1 VRLFLANINFFF
13 LRPSSSPFRDHVNN
27 EPLSL
32 SSGTPSELLFADQ
45 FNTDIA
51 KVKQSIEGVGPTREK
66 KGSKNKVRPRIPR
79 FIYNS
84 LRPVKRRGYP
94 FFPTILLLR
103 KDRSHLCTCEPVIII
118 CACASEWKGG
128 TDKNI
133 WEIKGVSGLI
143 FSIQFPDNHLTLFL
157 MSKLSILW
165 HFFF

>member
-1 VRLFLANINFFF
+1 MLLQSLEVKLKIIFKSCFSVKYLSDFFRLCKIGGNQRETIFGKHQFFF

-51 KVKQSIEGVGPTREK
+51 KVKQSIEGVGPTKKK

-118 CACASEWKGG
+118 CACASE
-128 TDKNI
+128 
-133 WEIKGVSGLI
+133 
-143 FSIQFPDNHLTLFL
+143 
-157 MSKLSILW
+157 
-165 HFFF
+165 